1 MTLQS
6 GTTLS
11 TYKILGH
18 LGTGGMGVVYRARD
32 TKLGREVAIKLLP
45 PGFTEDRGSGVRLAR
60 EARVLASLNH
70 PNIATLYGFEAE
82 GDTQFLVMEL
92 VEGETLAEWIS
103 RGPIAVDK
111 ALILFLQI
119 AEAIEAAHGANVIHR
134 DLKPG
139 NIKVVR
145 DDRIKVLDFGL
156 AMVLASGSETVPDD
170 PTAPSLPSSDRS
182 DLTEEA
188 AAVAAFPFATLSP
201 DTLPTSLTKTG
212 TVMGTP
218 GYMSPE
224 QAVGDPVGKPT
235 DIWAFGCCL
244 FEALTG
250 SKAFEC
256 ETLQQALIATIT
268 GQPDWAKLD
277 HIPTTLRD
285 LIHHCLAQNPE
296 ERVGGFTDILSRLVA
311 TQLGIQ
317 GPDSLDT
324 PPTPQSLEQRLF
336 DKSRDMLCIAG
347 IDGFLKR
354 VNPAFERTLGWSAR
368 ELYGRPFVDFIHEE
382 DRQATLLELERLA
395 DGNPTLSFSNRY
407 ECRDGTYRRLYWTA
421 EVEPGTGLIYGVAR
435 FSPGTEGDEGPR

>member
-6 GTTLS
+6 GTNLS
-11 TYKILGH
+11 TYEIVGH

-45 PGFTEDRGSGVRLAR
+45 HGFTEDQGSGNRLAR
-60 EARVLASLNH
+60 EARILASLNH

-103 RGPIAVDK
+103 RGPIAINK

-119 AEAIEAAHGANVIHR
+119 AEAIEVAHGAGVIHR

-139 NIKVVR
+139 NIKVIR

-156 AMVLASGSETVPDD
+156 ARVLAPDSETSAVDS
-170 PTAPSLPSSDRS
+170 PSRSSTSSADS
-182 DLTEEA
+182 NSEEEGTL
-188 AAVAAFPFATLSP
+188 AAFPFATLSP
-201 DTLPTSLTKTG
+201 GTIPTSLTKTG

-250 SKAFEC
+250 SRAFAG
-256 ETLQQALIATIT
+256 ETLQQAVTATLA

-296 ERVGGFTDILSRLVA
+296 ERTVSFTDVLPRLRA
-311 TQLGIQ
+311 TQLGTP
-317 GPDSLDT
+317 GPGALDV

-336 DKSRDMLCIAG
+336 DRSRDMLCVAG

-354 VNPAFERTLGWSAR
+354 VNPAFERTLGWSAQ
-368 ELYGRPFVDFIHEE
+368 ELYSRPFVDFIHEE
-382 DRQATLLELERLA
+382 DRDATVQEMGRLA
-395 DGNPTLSFSNRY
+395 KGIPTLSFSNRY
-407 ECRDGTYRRLYWTA
+407 ECRDGTYRRLFWTA
-421 EVEPGTGLIYGVAR
+421 ELELDTGLLYGVAR
-435 FSPGTEGDEGPR
+435 FTPGIEGDEGSR